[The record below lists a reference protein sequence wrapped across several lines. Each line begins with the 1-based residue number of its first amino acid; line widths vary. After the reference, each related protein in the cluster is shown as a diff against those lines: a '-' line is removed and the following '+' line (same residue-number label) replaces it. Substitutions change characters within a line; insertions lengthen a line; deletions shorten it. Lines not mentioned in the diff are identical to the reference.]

1 MGINCCYDYLN
12 FILILLFLEIK
23 RCIFLEYIELYIG
36 VYKNVGIDKK
46 KIIYKKMLKLLEMLK
61 IFGMNGVN
69 NIWKF
74 LW

>member
-1 MGINCCYDYLN
+1 MLE
-12 FILILLFLEIK
+12 LI
-23 RCIFLEYIELYIG
+23 
-36 VYKNVGIDKK
+36 K